1 MKLIPDDR
9 QIYISARLWHEIQ
22 PKVRLAPFIHALHDG
37 IDLSKYGDGI
47 EKFYF
52 TYIIVKPHS
61 INNVTYSR
69 YYKKSRK
76 VDMAVAIPYEQAW
89 EASTAEMIQL
99 MQEAYLEGI
108 DQLSTLP
115 VQGEFDVEAFRKDV
129 EAIFAIDKWYEL
141 ALDEAA

>member
-22 PKVRLAPFIHALHDG
+22 SKVRLAPFIHALHDG
-37 IDLSKYGDGI
+37 IDLSKYGNGI
-47 EKFYF
+47 EKIYF

-61 INNVTYSR
+61 INNETYAR
-69 YYKKSRK
+69 YYKKYKK
-76 VDMAVAIPYEQAW
+76 VDMALAIPYERAR
-89 EASTAEMIQL
+89 EASRLEMIQL
-99 MQEAYLEGI
+99 MQETYLEGI

-115 VQGEFDVEAFRKDV
+115 IQGTFDAAAFRKDV
-129 EAIFAIDKWYEL
+129 EAIFAVDKWYEL